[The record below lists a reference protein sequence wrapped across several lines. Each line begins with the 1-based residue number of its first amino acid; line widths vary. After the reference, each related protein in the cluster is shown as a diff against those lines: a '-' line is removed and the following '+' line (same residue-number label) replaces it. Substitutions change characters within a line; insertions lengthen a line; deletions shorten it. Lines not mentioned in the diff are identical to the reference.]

1 MSERHPPID
10 PPSEDESWEMRVEE
24 LARRLRYPPTPDIA
38 GKVRVQLDRPHARRL
53 PLLIRAAAVIGVTL
67 LLAALLIPDL
77 RSRAL
82 EFLQLGAVR
91 FVEPAGTPVTTIA
104 PPTSERAWVLSL
116 PGETTL
122 DAARQVAP
130 FPLRLPT
137 YPPDLGA
144 PDRVFAP
151 EGPVDTVVL
160 VWLQPDDPG
169 AVRFSLHAL
178 GPGNAALK
186 ISQAELTTVA
196 GERAVWAAEPHEYL
210 MSVGDGPPVLHTI
223 TAPVLIW
230 QQDGITYRLE
240 GDLTLDEA
248 RRIAESLE

>member
-104 PPTSERAWVLSL
+104 PPPRSVPGCCPCPAKPRSTRRARWRHSRSACQ
-116 PGETTL
+116 PTRPIS
-122 DAARQVAP
+122 ARQIASSP
-130 FPLRLPT
+130 RKARSIPSCWSGCNRTILARCALACT
-137 YPPDLGA
+137 
-144 PDRVFAP
+144 RS
-151 EGPVDTVVL
+151 
-160 VWLQPDDPG
+160 DP
-169 AVRFSLHAL
+169 ATPRS
-178 GPGNAALK
+178 K
-186 ISQAELTTVA
+186 S
-196 GERAVWAAEPHEYL
+196 
-210 MSVGDGPPVLHTI
+210 
-223 TAPVLIW
+223 
-230 QQDGITYRLE
+230 
-240 GDLTLDEA
+240 
-248 RRIAESLE
+248 RRPS